1 MVMGVIKELE
11 QLLSEMEE
19 KINEASERSLNVKKK
34 EYVAVEAVDF
44 DFGFRYMAYNTEDFG
59 QTVKH
64 FYVKGLLSYR
74 NLLFILEWAVPS
86 FAK

>member
-1 MVMGVIKELE
+1 MGVIKELE

-19 KINEASERSLNVKKK
+19 KINEASERYLNVKKK
-34 EYVAVEAVDF
+34 EYV
-44 DFGFRYMAYNTEDFG
+44 G